1 MIDHPSIKIG
11 ADGDVHI
18 DLDSLREFAESDS
31 HELDAVLARLIVVA
45 YEFGVQAGIE
55 QASKANLQAQMLL
68 HCTGGNA

>member
-1 MIDHPSIKIG
+1 
-11 ADGDVHI
+11 
-18 DLDSLREFAESDS
+18 LREFAESDS
-31 HELDAVLARLIVVA
+31 QELDAVLARLIVVA